1 MFFKYN
7 KDRYRDKELIFP
19 ELTIETLPI
28 FFEGSFEDILIIKDA
43 FNKKK
48 HERLFNSKVSTGHYN
63 RARTLKC
70 EDFSEWTLLL
80 CFI

>member
-28 FFEGSFEDILIIKDA
+28 FFEGCFEDILIIKDA
-43 FNKKK
+43 FNKKNMSDYLTQK
-48 HERLFNSKVSTGHYN
+48 FLQDTITEPGL
-63 RARTLKC
+63 
-70 EDFSEWTLLL
+70 
-80 CFI
+80 